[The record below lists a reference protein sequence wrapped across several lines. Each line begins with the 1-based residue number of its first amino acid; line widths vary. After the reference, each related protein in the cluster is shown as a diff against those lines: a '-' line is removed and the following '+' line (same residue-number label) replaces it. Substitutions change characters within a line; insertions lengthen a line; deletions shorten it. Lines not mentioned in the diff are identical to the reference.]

1 MFYRILE
8 ESYSYDQFDEKIIMK
23 EDVIVWADDVAFMM
37 NEEDGWEYIKV
48 TNIEEAIEILES
60 ANEFLE
66 KVEWNTWQ
74 QRLYMVLYI

>member
-66 KVEWNTWQ
+66 KVE
-74 QRLYMVLYI
+74 